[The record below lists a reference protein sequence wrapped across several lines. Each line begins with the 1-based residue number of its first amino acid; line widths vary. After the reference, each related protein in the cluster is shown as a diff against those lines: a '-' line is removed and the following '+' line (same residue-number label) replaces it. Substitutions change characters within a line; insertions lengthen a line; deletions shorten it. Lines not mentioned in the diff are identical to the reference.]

1 MARRVG
7 KLTALK
13 VGRALP
19 AGMYADG
26 AGLYLQVTGTGAK
39 SWIYRYSIRG
49 KAREMG
55 LGSLS
60 AVSVADARTRAAACR
75 ALRQD
80 GVDPIEARKADR
92 AQAALDD
99 AKAITFKE
107 AAQRYIAAHRAGWK
121 NPKHAPL
128 WENTLAAYAE
138 PVIGKISVQAVDTG
152 LVLKVLEPIWRIKP
166 ETAGRVRGRIEV
178 ILDWAKSRGLRQ
190 GENPARWRGHLQY
203 QLPARSK
210 VRRVKHHP
218 ALPYA
223 ELPGFMAELREQEG
237 VGARALEFTVLT
249 AARTGEI
256 IGAKGNEANTAE
268 KLWTVPA
275 ERMKAGK
282 EHRVPLSGR
291 ALTILRDVTALQTG
305 DDAFIFGR
313 GKLGKPLSNMTMAAV
328 LRRMGYANVTVHG
341 FRSTFRDWAAE
352 RTNFPNE
359 VVEMALA
366 HAVSNRV
373 EAAYRRGDLFEK
385 RRRLM
390 AEWSTFCNTPTAASA
405 TVSFHHAVTSE
416 PRSAGSVA

>member
-1 MARRVG
+1 
-7 KLTALK
+7 
-13 VGRALP
+13 
-19 AGMYADG
+19 
-26 AGLYLQVTGTGAK
+26 
-39 SWIYRYSIRG
+39 
-49 KAREMG
+49 
-55 LGSLS
+55 
-60 AVSVADARTRAAACR
+60 
-75 ALRQD
+75 
-80 GVDPIEARKADR
+80 VDPIEARKADR

-107 AAQRYIAAHRAGWK
+107 ATQRYIAAHRAGWK
-121 NPKHAPL
+121 NPKHTPL

-138 PVIGKISVQAVDTG
+138 PVIGKISVQAIDTG
-152 LVLKVLEPIWRIKP
+152 LVLRVLEPIWRTKP

-223 ELPGFMAELREQEG
+223 ELPCFMAKLREQEG
-237 VGARALEFTVLT
+237 IGARALEFTILT

-256 IGAKGNEANTAE
+256 IGAKRSEASTADM
-268 KLWTVPA
+268 LWTVPA

-291 ALTILRDVTALQTG
+291 ALTILRDVTALETG
-305 DDAFIFGR
+305 DDTFIFGG
-313 GKLGKPLSNMTMAAV
+313 GKQGKPPSNMTMASV
-328 LRRMGYANVTVHG
+328 LHRMGYANVTVHG

-352 RTNFPNE
+352 RTDFPNE

-385 RRRLM
+385 RRQLM
-390 AEWSTFCNTPTAASA
+390 SEWSNFCNTPTAARA
-405 TVSFHHAVTSE
+405 MASFHRAVTSE
-416 PRSAGSVA
+416 QRSAGSVA

>member
-1 MARRVG
+1 
-7 KLTALK
+7 
-13 VGRALP
+13 
-19 AGMYADG
+19 
-26 AGLYLQVTGTGAK
+26 
-39 SWIYRYSIRG
+39 
-49 KAREMG
+49 
-55 LGSLS
+55 
-60 AVSVADARTRAAACR
+60 
-75 ALRQD
+75 
-80 GVDPIEARKADR
+80 
-92 AQAALDD
+92 
-99 AKAITFKE
+99 
-107 AAQRYIAAHRAGWK
+107 
-121 NPKHAPL
+121 
-128 WENTLAAYAE
+128 
-138 PVIGKISVQAVDTG
+138 VIGKISVQAVDTG

-237 VGARALEFTVLT
+237 VGARALEFTILT

-256 IGAKGNEANTAE
+256 IGAKRNEANTAD

>member
-1 MARRVG
+1 MAKTVG

-60 AVSVADARTRAAACR
+60 AVSLADARTRAAACR

-128 WENTLAAYAE
+128 WENTLVAYAE

-152 LVLKVLEPIWRIKP
+152 LVLKVLEPIWRTKP

-223 ELPGFMAELREQEG
+223 ELPGFMAKLREQEG
-237 VGARALEFTVLT
+237 VGARALEFTILT

-256 IGAKGNEANTAE
+256 IGAKRNEANTAE

-305 DDAFIFGR
+305 DDAFIFGG
-313 GKLGKPLSNMTMAAV
+313 GKQGKPLSNMTMAAV
-328 LRRMGYANVTVHG
+328 LHRMGYANVTVHG

-390 AEWSTFCNTPTAASA
+390 AEWSTFCNTATTASA

>member
-1 MARRVG
+1 MAKTVG

-13 VGRALP
+13 VGRALT

-39 SWIYRYSIRG
+39 SWIHRYSIRG

-60 AVSVADARTRAAACR
+60 AVSLADARTRAAACR

-107 AAQRYIAAHRAGWK
+107 AAQRYIAAHRPGWK
-121 NPKHAPL
+121 NPKHALL
-128 WENTLAAYAE
+128 WENTLATYAE
-138 PVIGKISVQAVDTG
+138 PAIGKISVQAVDTG
-152 LVLKVLEPIWRIKP
+152 LVLRVLEPIWRTKP

-237 VGARALEFTVLT
+237 IGARALEFTILT

-256 IGAKGNEANTAE
+256 IGAKRSEASAAD

-282 EHRVPLSGR
+282 EHRVPLSD
-291 ALTILRDVTALQTG
+291 TFV
-305 DDAFIFGR
+305 FGG

-352 RTNFPNE
+352 RTNFQNE

-385 RRRLM
+385 RRQLM
-390 AEWSTFCNTPTAASA
+390 AEWSNFCDTPTVARAMA
-405 TVSFHHAVTSE
+405 SFHRAVTSE
-416 PRSAGSVA
+416 PRSAMNRVNDGAPRSRRMGRKAP

>member
-1 MARRVG
+1 
-7 KLTALK
+7 
-13 VGRALP
+13 
-19 AGMYADG
+19 
-26 AGLYLQVTGTGAK
+26 
-39 SWIYRYSIRG
+39 
-49 KAREMG
+49 
-55 LGSLS
+55 
-60 AVSVADARTRAAACR
+60 
-75 ALRQD
+75 
-80 GVDPIEARKADR
+80 
-92 AQAALDD
+92 
-99 AKAITFKE
+99 
-107 AAQRYIAAHRAGWK
+107 
-121 NPKHAPL
+121 
-128 WENTLAAYAE
+128 
-138 PVIGKISVQAVDTG
+138 
-152 LVLKVLEPIWRIKP
+152 VLEPIWRIKP

-237 VGARALEFTVLT
+237 VGARALEFTILT

-256 IGAKGNEANTAE
+256 IGAKRNEANTAE

-305 DDAFIFGR
+305 DDAFIFGG
-313 GKLGKPLSNMTMAAV
+313 GKQGKPLSNMTMAAV
-328 LRRMGYANVTVHG
+328 LHRMGYANVTVHG